1 MKIQNL
7 LVYSL
12 IVGMFVITG
21 CADEVSPTTGWNYND
36 SDNGGF
42 EKYDDFYEQETG
54 PGLVLVEG
62 GSFMMGGVQE
72 DFMYDWNNLARK
84 VTVSSFYMDE
94 TEVRNIDYREYLY
107 WIKRVFPLSE
117 NPYVYWKALPDT
129 LVWRKKLAYNEPYV
143 QHYLRHPAYQN
154 YPVVG
159 VDWLQASDYCI
170 WRTDRVNE
178 QILIR
183 EGVLNQNPDQA
194 GQENFNVES
203 YMQGLYE
210 GSVKQNLNDY
220 NPNSEERIV
229 REEDG
234 ILLPKYR
241 LPTEAEWEFAALA
254 LIGNSVDERIYERKI
269 YPWNGHQLRNPEVNN
284 RGKMMAN
291 FTRGRG
297 DQMGVAGRLNDGADV
312 TAPVLSYW
320 PNDYGL
326 YCMAGNVNEWV
337 LDVYR
342 ELSFTD
348 VDEFRPFRGTV
359 FEKYQLGPEGQGSF
373 AERDSLGRMQKE
385 SVTPQDAFGR
395 MNYRKADNINYKD
408 GDKVSSV
415 AFSENIDTTT
425 EQGKMKMN
433 QSNLMYQQQN
443 LDWENDYVTY
453 EEDGRDEKQDQLY
466 AAEGWYTL
474 VNDHSRVYKGGSWR
488 DRAYYLSP
496 GSRRFLDE
504 KKAKDDLGFRCAMTR
519 VGSPSSF

>member
-12 IVGMFVITG
+12 LAGIFILGS

-42 EKYDDFYEQETG
+42 QKYDDYYEQETG

-62 GSFMMGGVQE
+62 GSYMMGGVQQ
-72 DFMYDWNNLARK
+72 DVMYDWNNLARK

-94 TEVRNIDYREYLY
+94 TEVRNMDYREYLY
-107 WIKRVFPLSE
+107 WIKRVFAE

-129 LVWRKKLAYNEPYV
+129 LVWRSRLGYNEPYV

-159 VDWLQASDYCI
+159 VSWLQANDYCI

-178 QILIR
+178 WILIR
-183 EGVLNQNPDQA
+183 EGVLEQNPDQV
-194 GQENFNVES
+194 GVENFNVET
-203 YMQGLYE
+203 YMNGLYE
-210 GSVKQNLNDY
+210 GNVQQNLQDY
-220 NPNSEERIV
+220 NPSGSGERIV

-234 ILLPKYR
+234 IILPKYR
-241 LPTEAEWEFAALA
+241 LPTESEWEFAALSI
-254 LIGNSVDERIYERKI
+254 IGNSVDERIYERKI
-269 YPWNGHQLRNPEVNN
+269 YPWNGHQLRNPGVNE
-284 RGKMMAN
+284 RGRMMAN
-291 FTRGRG
+291 YTRGRG
-297 DQMGVAGRLNDGADV
+297 DQMGVAGRLNDMADI

-337 LDVYR
+337 LDVFR
-342 ELSFTD
+342 PVSFGD
-348 VDEFRPFRGTV
+348 VDEFRPFRGNV
-359 FEKYQLGPEGQGSF
+359 YDKYMYGDEGRGSF
-373 AERDSLGRMQKE
+373 AERDTLGRMQKE
-385 SVTPQDAFGR
+385 FVTPEDAYGR
-395 MNYRKADNINYKD
+395 MNYRQADNINYLD
-408 GDKVSSV
+408 GDQLSSV
-415 AFSENIDTTT
+415 DYNEPIDTTT
-425 EQGKMKMN
+425 DVGKMRMN
-433 QSNLMYQQQN
+433 QSNLMYQQKN
-443 LDWENDYVTY
+443 LNFDDKE
-453 EEDGRDEKQDQLY
+453 QLY
-466 AAEGWYTL
+466 NESGWYTL
-474 VNDHSRVYKGGSWR
+474 VNDHTRVYKGGSWK

-504 KKAKDDLGFRCAMTR
+504 KKALDDLGFRCAMTR

>member
-12 IVGMFVITG
+12 IAGIFVMSS
-21 CADEVSPTTGWNYND
+21 CADETSQTTGWNYND
-36 SDNGGF
+36 PESGGF
-42 EKYDDFYEQETG
+42 QKYDDYYEQETG

-62 GSFMMGGVQE
+62 GSYMMGGVQQ
-72 DFMYDWNNLARK
+72 DVMYDWNNLARK

-107 WIKRVFPLSE
+107 WTTRVFAE

-129 LVWRKKLAYNEPYV
+129 LVWRSRLGYNEPYV

-159 VDWLQASDYCI
+159 VSWLQATDYCV

-183 EGVLNQNPDQA
+183 EGVLERTTDQI
-194 GQENFNVES
+194 GQENFNTES
-203 YMQGLYE
+203 YMLAAYE
-210 GSVKQNLNDY
+210 GNVRANLQDL
-220 NPNSEERIV
+220 NPDNEERIV

-241 LPTEAEWEFAALA
+241 LPTESEWEFAALSI
-254 LIGNSVDERIYERKI
+254 IGNSVDERIYERKI
-269 YPWNGHQLRNPEVNN
+269 YPWNGHQIRNPSVHE
-284 RGKMMAN
+284 RGRMMAN
-291 FTRGRG
+291 YTRGRG
-297 DQMGVAGRLNDGADV
+297 DQMGVAGRLNDMADI

-342 ELSFTD
+342 PVSFGD
-348 VDEFRPFRGTV
+348 VDEFRAFRGNV
-359 FEKYQLGPEGQGSF
+359 FEKYVPGDEEGTF
-373 AERDSLGRMQKE
+373 EERDTLGRMQKMP
-385 SVTPQDAFGR
+385 VTPQDAFNR
-395 MNYRKADNINYKD
+395 MNYRQADNINFND
-408 GDKVSSV
+408 GDQLSSTDYN
-415 AFSENIDTTT
+415 EPIDTTT
-425 EQGKMKMN
+425 EEGKMRMN
-433 QSNLMYQQQN
+433 QSNLMYQQKN
-443 LDWENDYVTY
+443 LGYDNNYTQYVNGEKKENH
-453 EEDGRDEKQDQLY
+453 GQLY
-466 AAEGWYTL
+466 SETGWYTL
-474 VNDHSRVYKGGSWR
+474 VNDHTRVYKGGSWK

-504 KKAKDDLGFRCAMTR
+504 KKSQDDLGFRCAMTR